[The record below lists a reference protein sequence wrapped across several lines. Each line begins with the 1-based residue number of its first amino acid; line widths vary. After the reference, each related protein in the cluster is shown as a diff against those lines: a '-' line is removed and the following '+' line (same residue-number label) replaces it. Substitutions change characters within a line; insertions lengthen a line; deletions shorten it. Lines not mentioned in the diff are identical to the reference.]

1 MKNKPL
7 ALVTGASG
15 FVGSHLV
22 DLLLSKNYNV
32 RVIARKGSSLRW
44 VKDQPIEIVNCD
56 YDDPVGLK
64 EAVKDC
70 DYIFH
75 VAGVIKSKT
84 KEGYYEGNQK
94 VTRYLLNAVKMVN
107 PNLKRFI
114 LVSSQAAMGPSPSKE
129 PIIEDAQYN
138 PVTTYG
144 RSKMAAEKEVL
155 TEKDN
160 FPVTICRPPAV
171 YGPRDPEIL
180 IFFQTIAKGLHP
192 MIGFDEKNISL
203 VHVSD
208 LVRGILLAAEND
220 MSIGKTYFI
229 ADEKYY
235 NWKDVG
241 ELASR
246 LLNKKVIRIRIPH
259 FAVFAVAAVSQ
270 FLSYFRNEATILN
283 LEKANEMIQQNW
295 TCSVQRAVKELGY
308 RQQITLENGFR
319 DTIEWYKKEKWLGN

>member
-1 MKNKPL
+1 MKNQPI

-22 DLLLSKNYNV
+22 DLLISKNYKV
-32 RVIARKGSSLRW
+32 KVIARRGSSLRW
-44 VKDQPIEIVNCD
+44 VKDQPIEIVNCN
-56 YDDPVGLK
+56 YDDMNGLK
-64 EAVKDC
+64 NAVSDC

-94 VTRYLLNAVKMVN
+94 VTRNLLNAVKFSN
-107 PNLKRFI
+107 PTLKRFVH
-114 LVSSQAAMGPSPSKE
+114 VSSQAAVGPSSTRE
-129 PIIEDAQYN
+129 PIHEDTEFN

-155 TEKDN
+155 SEKEN
-160 FPVTICRPPAV
+160 LPITICRPPAV

-180 IFFQTIAKGLHP
+180 IFFQTISKGLQP

-208 LVRGILLAAEND
+208 LVRGILLAAENEN
-220 MSIGKTYFI
+220 SHGKTYFI

-246 LLNKKVIRIRIPH
+246 LLNKKVMRIRIPH
-259 FAVFAVAAVSQ
+259 VIVFIVAAISQ
-270 FLSYFRNEATILN
+270 FFSYFRKEATILN

-295 TCSVQRAVKELGY
+295 TCSVQNAMKDFGF
-308 RQQITLENGFR
+308 RQQIDLETGFKE
-319 DTIEWYKKEKWLGN
+319 TIDWYKKIGWLK

>member
-1 MKNKPL
+1 MRNKPL

-22 DLLLSKNYNV
+22 DLLLSQNYKI

-44 VKDQPIEIVNCD
+44 VKDQPIEIFNCNYND
-56 YDDPVGLK
+56 TEGLK
-64 EAVKDC
+64 KAVNEC

-84 KEGYYEGNQK
+84 KEGYFAGNQV
-94 VTRYLLNAVKMVN
+94 VTRNLLDAVKKSN

-114 LVSSQAAMGPSPSKE
+114 HISSQAAVGPSPDDK
-129 PIIEDAQYN
+129 PIDETAPYN
-138 PVTTYG
+138 PVSVYG
-144 RSKMAAEKEVL
+144 KSKMAAELEVL
-155 TEKDN
+155 KEKDSI
-160 FPVTICRPPAV
+160 PITICRPPSV
-171 YGPRDPEIL
+171 YGPRDEEVL
-180 IFFQTIAKGLHP
+180 VFFQTIAKGLHP

-220 MSIGKTYFI
+220 LSIGKTYFI

-235 NWKDVG
+235 NWRDVG

-270 FLSYFRNEATILN
+270 LLSYFRKEAVKLS
-283 LEKANEMIQQNW
+283 LEFANEMVQQNW

-308 RQQITLENGFR
+308 RQQITLEDGFL
-319 DTIEWYKKEKWLGN
+319 DTIEWYKKEKWL